1 MKNLVNRFIKEEDAA
16 LDMWITIVL
25 FLLVTIA
32 AYIILWKNWGR
43 QALKQAVNVVND
55 NMGDIMS
62 DANNAITP
70 PAF

>member
-1 MKNLVNRFIKEEDAA
+1 MKNLVDRFIKEEDAA
-16 LDMWITIVL
+16 LDMWITVVL

-43 QALKQAVNVVND
+43 QALKQAVNVVNE
-55 NMGDIMS
+55 NMGEIMT
-62 DANNAITP
+62 DANGSVTT